1 MKKVLI
7 VLFVVL
13 TQIAC
18 DKKGNSSLET
28 KPVET
33 VTVAPDYK
41 LELTLEQQEELKAH
55 IVSLSRK
62 KDSLQGVLKSTKES
76 MSRINDSKID
86 KGIEGVNTK
95 LNELKGQ
102 KENFEEQ
109 VALQKK
115 ETELALKK
123 VELLNQEKVV
133 YDAQRKAL
141 YDKGAAP
148 KDFVKVDS
156 LLAGINGKIAT
167 ESKKVKNLNRSV
179 ADVEE
184 QVLSIVDKRTFL
196 SAKIRENYNA
206 QEIFSEFAKEEE
218 GIITSKIE
226 AIDKQISELTSKV
239 TDINSTVAGLN
250 DDIAQKEAVEAED
263 QLNAEND
270 SKTKNRLMFALIAV
284 GILVLVFF
292 VLNEIGKRKKKNN
305 LKK

>member
-1 MKKVLI
+1 MKKILI

-28 KPVET
+28 KAAET
-33 VTVAPDYK
+33 VTVAPDYE
-41 LELTLEQQEELKAH
+41 LQLTLEQQEELKAH
-55 IVSLSRK
+55 IIDLSRK
-62 KDSLQGVLKSTKES
+62 KDSLQSVLKSTKES

-156 LLAGINGKIAT
+156 LLAGINGKIGT
-167 ESKKVKNLNRSV
+167 ETKKVKNLNRNV

-184 QVLSIVDKRTFL
+184 QIVSIVDKRSFL

-206 QEIFSEFAKEEE
+206 QEIFSEYAKEEE
-218 GIITSKIE
+218 SVITSKID
-226 AIDKQISELTSKV
+226 AIDKQISELSSKV
-239 TDINSTVAGLN
+239 ADINTTVVGLN
-250 DDIAQKEAVEAED
+250 DDIATKEATDLETQIA
-263 QLNAEND
+263 AEND
-270 SKTKNRLMFALIAV
+270 SKTKNRLLFALIAV
-284 GILVLVFF
+284 GIISLVFY
-292 VLNEIGKRKKKNN
+292 VLYVLGKRKKNN
-305 LKK
+305 KTNK

>member
-1 MKKVLI
+1 MKKILI

-28 KPVET
+28 KAAET
-33 VTVAPDYK
+33 VTVAPDYE
-41 LELTLEQQEELKAH
+41 LQLTLEQQEELKAH
-55 IVSLSRK
+55 IIDLSRK
-62 KDSLQGVLKSTKES
+62 KDSLQSVLKSTKES

-156 LLAGINGKIAT
+156 LLAGINGKIGT
-167 ESKKVKNLNRSV
+167 ETKKVKNLNRNV

-184 QVLSIVDKRTFL
+184 QIVSIVDKRSFL

-206 QEIFSEFAKEEE
+206 QEIFSEYAKEEE
-218 GIITSKIE
+218 SVITSKID
-226 AIDKQISELTSKV
+226 AIDKQISELSSKV
-239 TDINSTVAGLN
+239 ADINTTVVGLN
-250 DDIAQKEAVEAED
+250 DDIATKEATDLETQIA
-263 QLNAEND
+263 AEND
-270 SKTKNRLMFALIAV
+270 SKTKNRLLFALIAV
-284 GILVLVFF
+284 GIISLVFY
-292 VLNEIGKRKKKNN
+292 VLYVLGKRKKK
-305 LKK
+305 